1 MPEYRAY
8 ILGIDGHRFIRA
20 ADFLSD
26 HPNDAAAMKAAEQL
40 LDGHDVELWDGGR
53 LVARFDHSQA
63 TEVGDEQPKAVL
75 RKLIELA

>member
-8 ILGIDGHRFIRA
+8 IFGIDGHRFIRA

-26 HPNDAAAMKAAEQL
+26 HPNDDAAMKAAEQL

-53 LVARFDHSQA
+53 LVAKFDHSRA
-63 TEVGDEQPKAVL
+63 IAVGDEQPKAVL

>member
-40 LDGHDVELWDGGR
+40 VDGHDVELWEGR
-53 LVARFDHSQA
+53 QLVARFDHSQA
-63 TEVGDEQPKAVL
+63 TAVGDEQPKAVL

>member
-40 LDGHDVELWDGGR
+40 VHGHDVELWDGGR
-53 LVARFDHSQA
+53 LVAKFDHSQA
-63 TEVGDEQPKAVL
+63 TAVGDEQPKAVL
-75 RKLIELA
+75 RKLVELA

>member
-26 HPNDAAAMKAAEQL
+26 HPNDAAAMKAAEEL
-40 LDGHDVELWDGGR
+40 VDGHDVELWDGGR
-53 LVARFDHSQA
+53 LVGKFDHSPA
-63 TEVGDEQPKAVL
+63 TADGDEQPKAVL

>member
-1 MPEYRAY
+1 MPEYRVY

-40 LDGHDVELWDGGR
+40 VDGHDV
-53 LVARFDHSQA
+53 
-63 TEVGDEQPKAVL
+63 
-75 RKLIELA
+75 